1 MATNESTKT
10 NRRIRKAV
18 VIGAGVMGRGIAAH
32 LANARIPVH
41 LLDIVPKAGEGED
54 PNDPKFRSPEF
65 RNKIARGA
73 IEQIKKSK
81 PALMFTKR
89 DLDLIKPGNIE
100 DDLVVMADADWVVEA
115 VPERMDIK
123 KNTFSKIEEHAGA
136 DTIITSNTSGLSIE
150 GMLEGRSDAFK
161 ERFLVTHFFNPVRY
175 MNLLELVEAKA
186 TNPEITETMV
196 RFGRDVLGKGIVF
209 GKDTTNFIA
218 NRIGVH
224 GIMSI
229 MHLMGDFD
237 MTVEDVDQV
246 FGKPMGR
253 PKSAV
258 FRTGDVVGLDTFVHV
273 ADNCHETL
281 TEDEDR
287 EVFEV
292 PDFLREMVEKGW
304 TGQKAGQGF
313 YKKTKEGIL
322 ALRPETMEFE
332 KRDKSDFDSLSS
344 AKGAPADKIRHVIRE
359 GEDKAADF
367 ARAATYR
374 SLAYTARRMGEIA
387 DDVVNVD
394 RAMRWGFNWKLGP
407 FQTWDAIGLEWSV
420 EQMKQEGIEL
430 PGWVDEMVEA
440 GVESFYRWNG
450 ATREYYDL
458 DAKAYKPVPRDD
470 KDISIDILKRS
481 DKKVDGNDGASLY
494 DMGDGVALLEF
505 HTKMNS
511 VDNDIIGMMERA
523 ANEVED
529 GDWRGLVIGNGSEN
543 FSAGANLMLVLMNAR
558 AGNWDAIR
566 QMVSRFQQ
574 ANQRMR
580 YLSKPVVAAPR
591 GLTLGGGAEVAL
603 GANAIQSA
611 GELYMGLVEVGVG
624 LVPGGGGNLQ
634 LMRKIFGQHA
644 DDKDFDALPFL
655 QKVFMQIGMAEVSR
669 SAEQAREAGF
679 LSQDDGVSL
688 NSDHRLHQAKQRVI
702 GMSESGFKPPRPTQ
716 FRLPGRDG
724 VATIDMM
731 LYGMEGNKQ
740 ISAYDRF
747 IGKKLAGVLCGGD
760 TSRAVLT
767 SEQTLLDLEL
777 ETFLSLCGEEKSQD
791 RMQHMLMNNKPL
803 RN

>member
-1 MATNESTKT
+1 MTTK
-10 NRRIRKAV
+10 RIRKAV

-41 LLDIVPKAGEGED
+41 LLDIVLEPEEGED
-54 PNDPKFRSPEF
+54 ANDPNF
-65 RNKIARGA
+65 RNKVARNA
-73 IEQIKKSK
+73 IKQIKKSK
-81 PALMFTKR
+81 PSLIFTER
-89 DLDLIKPGNIE
+89 DLELITPGNIE
-100 DDLVVMADADWVVEA
+100 DHLDVCADADWVVEA

-123 KNTFSKIEEHAGA
+123 QNTFAKIEEHAGE

-175 MNLLELVEAKA
+175 MKLLELVEAQDTGAKA
-186 TNPEITETMV
+186 TETMV
-196 RFGRDVLGKGIVF
+196 EFGRDVLGKGIVF

-229 MHLMGDFD
+229 MHLMSDFD

-281 TEDEDR
+281 TDDEDR

-313 YKKTKEGIL
+313 YKKEKDGIY
-322 ALRPETMEFE
+322 ALRPESMEYE
-332 KRDKSDFDSLSS
+332 KRDKTDFESLSG
-344 AKGAPADKIRHVIRE
+344 AKGSPADKIHHVIRN
-359 GEDKAADF
+359 GEDRAADF
-367 ARAATYR
+367 ARAATFR

-387 DDVVNVD
+387 DDIVNID

-407 FQTWDAIGLEWSV
+407 FQTWDAIGLSWSV
-420 EQMKQEGIEL
+420 DAMQEAGVEL
-430 PGWVDEMVEA
+430 PQWIHDMVEA
-440 GVESFYRWNG
+440 GHETFYKWDG
-450 ATREYYDL
+450 ATKKYYDPN
-458 DAKAYKPVPRDD
+458 DGEYKAVPRDD
-470 KDISIDILKRS
+470 HDVSIDVLKRS
-481 DKKVDGNDGASLY
+481 DKKVMGNSSASLY

-511 VDNDIIGMMERA
+511 VDNDIIAMMHQA
-523 ANEVED
+523 ADEVD
-529 GDWRGLVIGNGSEN
+529 NGDWRGLVIGNGSEN
-543 FSAGANLMLVLMNAR
+543 FSAGANLLLVLMGAR
-558 AGNWDAIR
+558 QGNWDDIEE
-566 QMVSRFQQ
+566 MVGSFQQ

-580 YLSKPVVAAPR
+580 FLSKPVVAAPR
-591 GLTLGGGAEVAL
+591 GLTLGGGAEVTL
-603 GANAIQSA
+603 GANAVQAA

-624 LVPGGGGNLQ
+624 LIPGGGGNLQ
-634 LMRKIFGQHA
+634 LMRNIFGKHS

-669 SAEQAREAGF
+669 SAGQAREAGF
-679 LSQDDGVSL
+679 LTETDGISV
-688 NSDHRLHQAKQRVI
+688 NADHRLYHAKQKVI
-702 GMSESGFKPPRPTQ
+702 GMAESGFTPPRPKR

-731 LYGMEGNKQ
+731 LYSMEGQKQ

-747 IGKKLAGVLCGGD
+747 IGKKLANVLCGGD
-760 TSRAVLT
+760 TTRSVLT
-767 SEQTLLDLEL
+767 TEQQLLDLER
-777 ETFLSLCGEEKSQD
+777 ETFLSLCGEEKSQA
-791 RMQHMLMNNKPL
+791 RMEHMLMHNKPL

>member
-1 MATNESTKT
+1 
-10 NRRIRKAV
+10 
-18 VIGAGVMGRGIAAH
+18 
-32 LANARIPVH
+32 
-41 LLDIVPKAGEGED
+41 
-54 PNDPKFRSPEF
+54 
-65 RNKIARGA
+65 
-73 IEQIKKSK
+73 
-81 PALMFTKR
+81 
-89 DLDLIKPGNIE
+89 
-100 DDLVVMADADWVVEA
+100 
-115 VPERMDIK
+115 
-123 KNTFSKIEEHAGA
+123 
-136 DTIITSNTSGLSIE
+136 
-150 GMLEGRSDAFK
+150 
-161 ERFLVTHFFNPVRY
+161 
-175 MNLLELVEAKA
+175 
-186 TNPEITETMV
+186 MV

-229 MHLMGDFD
+229 MHLMGDFE

-273 ADNCHETL
+273 ADNCYETL

-292 PDFLREMVEKGW
+292 PDFLRDMVEKGW

-313 YKKTKEGIL
+313 YKKTSEGIL
-322 ALRPETMEFE
+322 ALRPDKMEYE
-332 KRDKSDFDSLSS
+332 KRDKSDFSSLSS

-367 ARAATYR
+367 ARAATFG

-420 EQMKQEGIEL
+420 EQMKQQDIEL
-430 PGWVDEMVEA
+430 PSWVDEMVAA

-458 DAKAYKPVPRDD
+458 DAKAYKPVPTDD
-470 KDISIDILKRS
+470 KDISIDVLKRS

-511 VDNDIIGMMERA
+511 VDNDIIEMMERA
-523 ANEVED
+523 ATEIED

-558 AGNWDAIR
+558 AGNWDDIR

-603 GANAIQSA
+603 GANAIQAA

-634 LMRKIFGQHA
+634 LMRKIFGKHA
-644 DDKDFDALPFL
+644 DDGDFDALPFL

-679 LSQDDGVSL
+679 LSETDGVSL
-688 NSDHRLHQAKQRVI
+688 NADHRLHQAKQRVI
-702 GMSESGFKPPRPTQ
+702 GMFESGFKPPRQTR

>member
-1 MATNESTKT
+1 MATK
-10 NRRIRKAV
+10 RIRKAV

-32 LANARIPVH
+32 LANARIPCH
-41 LLDIVPKAGEGED
+41 LLDIVPQPGEGDNPED
-54 PNDPKFRSPEF
+54 PAF
-65 RNKIARGA
+65 RNKIATGA
-73 IEQIKKSK
+73 IDLIKKSK

-89 DLDLIKPGNIE
+89 DLGLITPGNIE
-100 DDLVVMADADWVVEA
+100 DDLDVLADADWVVEA

-123 KNTFSKIEEHAGA
+123 QATFAKIEAHAGPE
-136 DTIITSNTSGLSIE
+136 TIITSNTSGLSIE
-150 GMLEGRSDAFK
+150 GMLEGRNDAFQQ
-161 ERFLVTHFFNPVRY
+161 RFLVTHFFNPVRY
-175 MNLLELVEAKA
+175 MKLLELVEAEK
-186 TNPEITETMV
+186 TDPEVTATMV
-196 RFGRDVLGKGIVF
+196 EFGRDVLGKGIVF

-229 MHLMGDFD
+229 MHLMGDFEL
-237 MTVEDVDQV
+237 TIEDVDQV

-273 ADNCHETL
+273 ADNCYETL

-287 EVFEV
+287 DVFEV
-292 PDFLREMVEKGW
+292 PGFLREMVDKGW
-304 TGQKAGQGF
+304 TGSKAGQGF
-313 YKKTKEGIL
+313 YKKTDEGIC
-322 ALRPETMEFE
+322 ALRPDKMEYE
-332 KRDKSDFDSLSS
+332 LRDKSDFSSLSG
-344 AKGAPADKIRHVIRE
+344 AKGSAADKIRYVIRE

-374 SLAYTARRMGEIA
+374 SLAYTARRLGEIA

-407 FQTWDAIGLEWSV
+407 FQTWDAIGLKWSV
-420 EQMKQEGIEL
+420 DQMKQEGIEL
-430 PGWVDEMVEA
+430 PSWVDQMIEA
-440 GVESFYRWNG
+440 GHESFYRWEG
-450 ATREYYDL
+450 ATREYYDP
-458 DAKAYKPVPRDD
+458 DSKSYKPVPTDEREV
-470 KDISIDILKRS
+470 SIEVLKRS
-481 DKKVDGNDGASLY
+481 DKKVDGNSSASLY

-511 VDNDIIGMMERA
+511 VDNDIIEMMERA
-523 ANEVED
+523 ADEVD
-529 GDWRGLVIGNGSEN
+529 NGDWRGLVIGNGADN

-558 AGNWDAIR
+558 AGNWDDIEE
-566 QMVSRFQQ
+566 MVDRFQH

-580 YLSKPVVAAPR
+580 FMSKPVVAAPQ
-591 GLTLGGGAEVAL
+591 GMALGGGAEVTL
-603 GANAIQSA
+603 GANAVQAS

-624 LVPGGGGNLQ
+624 LIPGGGGNLA
-634 LMRKIFGQHA
+634 LMRNIFGPHA
-644 DDKDFDALPFL
+644 ADKDFEALSFL
-655 QKVFMQIGMAEVSR
+655 QKVFMQIGMAQVSR

-679 LSQDDGVSL
+679 LKETDTISL
-688 NSDHRLHQAKQRVI
+688 NAGHRLHQAKQRVI
-702 GMSESGFKPPRPTQ
+702 GLYESGFKPPRETK

-731 LYGMEGNKQ
+731 LYSMEGQGQ
-740 ISAYDRF
+740 ISAYDRK
-747 IGKKLAGVLCGGD
+747 IGKTLANVLCGGD

-767 SEQTLLDLEL
+767 GEERLLEL
-777 ETFLSLCGEEKSQD
+777 EREAFLSLCGEEKSQD
-791 RMQHMLMNNKPL
+791 RMQHMLMHNKPL

>member
-1 MATNESTKT
+1 MATK
-10 NRRIRKAV
+10 RIRKAV

-32 LANARIPVH
+32 LANARIPCH
-41 LLDIVPKAGEGED
+41 LLDIVPKPEEGDD
-54 PNDPKFRSPEF
+54 PNDPKF

-73 IEQIKKSK
+73 IERIKKSK

-89 DLDLIKPGNIE
+89 DLELITPGNIE
-100 DDLVVMADADWVVEA
+100 DDLDVLADADWVVEA

-123 KNTFSKIEEHAGA
+123 QNTFAKIEDNAGA

-175 MNLLELVEAKA
+175 MKLLELVEAEK
-186 TNPEITETMV
+186 TDPQITATMV
-196 RFGRDVLGKGIVF
+196 EFGRDVLGKGIVF

-229 MHLMGDFD
+229 MHLMGEFD
-237 MTVEDVDQV
+237 MTIEDVDQV

-281 TEDEDR
+281 TDDEDR
-287 EVFEV
+287 DVFEV
-292 PDFLREMVEKGW
+292 PGFLREMVEKGW
-304 TGQKAGQGF
+304 TGSKAGQGF
-313 YKKTKEGIL
+313 YKKTDEGIL
-322 ALRPETMEFE
+322 ALRPDSMEYE
-332 KRDKSDFDSLSS
+332 KRDKSDFSSLSG
-344 AKGAPADKIRHVIRE
+344 AKGSPADKIHYVIRE

-374 SLAYTARRMGEIA
+374 SLAYTARRLGEIA

-420 EQMKQEGIEL
+420 EQMKEEGIEL
-430 PGWVDEMVEA
+430 PSWIDEMLEA
-440 GVESFYRWNG
+440 GHESFYRWNG
-450 ATREYYDL
+450 ATREYYDPT
-458 DAKAYKPVPRDD
+458 DQKYKPVPRDERD
-470 KDISIDILKRS
+470 VSIDVLKRS
-481 DKKVDGNDGASLY
+481 DKKVMGNSSASLY

-511 VDNDIIGMMERA
+511 VDNDIIAMMEQA
-523 ANEVED
+523 ADEVED

-558 AGNWDAIR
+558 AGNWDDIEE
-566 QMVSRFQQ
+566 MVTRFQA

-591 GLTLGGGAEVAL
+591 GLTLGGGAEVAM
-603 GANAIQSA
+603 GANAIQAA

-634 LMRKIFGQHA
+634 LMRNIFGKHA
-644 DDKDFDALPFL
+644 DDGDFDALPFL
-655 QKVFMQIGMAEVSR
+655 QKCFMQIGMAEVSR

-679 LSQDDGVSL
+679 LKLDDGLSI
-688 NSDHRLHQAKQRVI
+688 NADHRLDHAKQRVI
-702 GMSESGFKPPRPTQ
+702 GMYESGFQPPRKTK

-731 LYGMEGNKQ
+731 LYSMEGQKQ
-740 ISAYDRF
+740 ISAYDRH
-747 IGKKLAGVLCGGD
+747 IGKKLANVLCGGD

-767 SEQTLLDLEL
+767 SEDTLLELEA
-777 ETFLSLCGEEKSQD
+777 ETFLSLCGEEKSQE
-791 RMQHMLMNNKPL
+791 RMQHMLMHNKPL